1 MLVNDNYYFV
11 LKPVIVTFVDTQL
24 NGTIN
29 KYQKIWSLT
38 LYVPMFLTIQAHNFY
53 FLLFLLASITFYR
66 VKKMTKQLGFIYAIP
81 LYKTDISL
89 TECFKKAINNLAFIA
104 FHSNLKAK

>member
-1 MLVNDNYYFV
+1 MLINDNYYFV

-38 LYVPMFLTIQAHNFY
+38 LYVPMFLTIHAHNMY
-53 FLLFLLASITFYR
+53 FVPFLLAYILHNAHFLQGQE
-66 VKKMTKQLGFIYAIP
+66 MTRQLRFIDATTPYNTV
-81 LYKTDISL
+81 LSTKL
-89 TECFKKAINNLAFIA
+89 TIYLW
-104 FHSNLKAK
+104 LTL